1 MRMNTRAGQTAADIV
16 NTYTEEQLADL
27 FYLYGEL
34 KVARKLASVLVRSRE
49 IKKIETIADF
59 LEVIKPFTGKD
70 KEKKFLAQVFQA
82 LRIEVNDRNACLAR
96 DVATD
101 AASVETRRTSGCH
114 HLPFFGRQV
123 GEELPEDG

>member
-59 LEVIKPFTGKD
+59 LGSDKALYGKMIRR
-70 KEKKFLAQVFQA
+70 KNSWLRIFQA
-82 LRIEVNDRNACLAR
+82 LRIEVNDECVPCAR
-96 DVATD
+96 CCN
-101 AASVETRRTSGCH
+101 RRCKC
-114 HLPFFGRQV
+114 
-123 GEELPEDG
+123 